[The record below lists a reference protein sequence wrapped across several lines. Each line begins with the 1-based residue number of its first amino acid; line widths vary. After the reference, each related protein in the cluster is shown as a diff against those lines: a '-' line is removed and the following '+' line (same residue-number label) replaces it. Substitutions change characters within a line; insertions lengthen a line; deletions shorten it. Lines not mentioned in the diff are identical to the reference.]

1 MRFLRILKRQNWFR
15 KPSEQPAHD
24 SWSNRYPSILA
35 PRSVYMEENSTR
47 WLALREASRRILVE
61 ENLTISVPHNHIAT
75 WHRLMLNIADSMPHR
90 LEFPSVIEG
99 MFAIQRNQINLFDLN
114 SEEPMNKDVLW
125 LPYEQSELI
134 VDLIQMCS
142 ELLLAGYPGCTGCG
156 YQDDED
162 KWDEIAHRTRLKNSE
177 E

>member
-61 ENLTISVPHNHIAT
+61 ENLTISVPNRHIAT

-99 MFAIQRNQINLFDLN
+99 MFAIQRNQINLFDFN

-156 YQDDED
+156 YQYDED
-162 KWDEIAHRTRLKNSE
+162 KWDENAHRNRLKNSE

>member
-1 MRFLRILKRQNWFR
+1 
-15 KPSEQPAHD
+15 
-24 SWSNRYPSILA
+24 
-35 PRSVYMEENSTR
+35 MEENSTR

-61 ENLTISVPHNHIAT
+61 ENLTISVPHSHIAT

-99 MFAIQRNQINLFDLN
+99 MFVIQRNQINLFDFN

-162 KWDEIAHRTRLKNSE
+162 KWDEITHRSRLKNSE